1 MANSNLQVI
10 LVPWPSLSALPP
22 TMKIAIKA
30 VPMIPK
36 TTAERDPK
44 SIGQIPVKSL
54 ISLAQATLITY

>member
-1 MANSNLQVI
+1 
-10 LVPWPSLSALPP
+10 LSALPP

-54 ISLAQATLITY
+54 ILLAQVTLITH